1 MKTIKFGNRELN
13 IKYGYKATLRVSLLK
28 KIIQM
33 SDIGADMESVE
44 RLLDFLPEMLLA
56 GLQKF
61 HADEFGYDPDNEAQ
75 KAEKMDKVYDLL
87 DDYFDS
93 EDGDMQTLFATLQ
106 KEMLDNGFLSKVV
119 NRKTKKSKAQPEP
132 EAIEEVG
139 KNEN

>member
-13 IKYGYKATLRVSLLK
+13 IKYGYKATLRGSLLK

>member
-1 MKTIKFGNRELN
+1 MIMKTIKFGNRELN
-13 IKYGYKATLRVSLLK
+13 IKYGYKATLRGGLLK

-61 HADEFGYDPDNEAQ
+61 HADEFSYDPDNEAQ
-75 KAEKMDKVYDLL
+75 KAEKMNKVYDLL

-93 EDGDMQTLFATLQ
+93 DCGDMQTLFATLQ

-119 NRKTKKSKAQPEP
+119 NRKTKKSKTEP
-132 EAIEEVG
+132 TEIEEAG
-139 KNEN
+139 ESEN